1 MAAGVS
7 QRDKIT
13 RIGIDK
19 GAGYGRD
26 LTAVVLSGTER
37 RFLQVRRRLSEHA
50 LAAFRHHIAVMC
62 S

>member
-13 RIGIDK
+13 RIGIDT
-19 GAGYGRD
+19 GASYGRD

-37 RFLQVRRRLSEHA
+37 RFLQV
-50 LAAFRHHIAVMC
+50 
-62 S
+62 